1 MDPYVIASVIGGK
14 SDAGWVLR
22 QGVIVS
28 VQSYSVTVEVAGSTT
43 DISGVKYL
51 SAVPPLPGAGVW
63 LLANGSDLLAL
74 GATAAAGRCIGPRAY
89 RTTNLSVNNTTDTAV
104 TWEAVDADGYS
115 TWSSGTNP
123 TRLTIKVPGRYIV
136 VASMRWASNGTGFR
150 TGEIKVNG
158 GTVIGRHAQ
167 AFAAAGSPTQ
177 YTITSMP
184 WTAAVNDYVEL
195 IAWQNSGAALNL
207 DYQNAYSNALALE
220 YLGP

>member
-63 LLANGSDLLAL
+63 LLANGSDMIAL
-74 GATAAAGRCIGPRAY
+74 GSVAASGRSVAPRAW
-89 RTTNLSVNNTTDTAV
+89 RTANLAVATSTDTAI
-104 TWEAVDADGYS
+104 TWQAADGNALTS
-115 TWSSGTNP
+115 WSSGTNP
-123 TRLTIKVPGRYIV
+123 TRLTAQVPGRYMA
-136 VASMRWASNGTGFR
+136 VASMRWAANGTGFR
-150 TGEIKVNG
+150 TGEIRLNG
-158 GTVIGRHAQ
+158 STVIGRHAQ
-167 AFAAAGSPTQ
+167 AFVAAGSPTQ
-177 YTITSMP
+177 YTLVSSPVSLSIG
-184 WTAAVNDYVEL
+184 DYMEL
-195 IAWQNSGAALNL
+195 IAWQNSGAALDL
-207 DYQNAYSNALALE
+207 DAQNVHSVSLALE